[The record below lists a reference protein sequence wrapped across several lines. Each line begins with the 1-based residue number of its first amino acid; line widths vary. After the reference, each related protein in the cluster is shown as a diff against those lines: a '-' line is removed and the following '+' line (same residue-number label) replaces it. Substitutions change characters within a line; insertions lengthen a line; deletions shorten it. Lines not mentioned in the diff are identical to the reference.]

1 MRGMDTVDTVAG
13 SPRLPRTVIAGFVAT
28 VAMTLVLA
36 LSYGVALQF
45 GTPRQPEY
53 AAYPGPP
60 QWMWALTHNP
70 ITELTRGALLAGVG
84 LQLVF
89 GLLWALVY
97 AYYFEPRLPGR
108 DWQRGA
114 LFALIPWFLS
124 LVAFFPVAGGGLFGL
139 KLGAGPLPILG
150 NLILHLVYG
159 ATLGQVYGRIGG
171 SVLTETGEPEG
182 AEETAALAS
191 AERAAATGIVVGIV
205 LGGLGGIVGS
215 AVVGGSMAAASLI
228 TSGLFWALIGG
239 AAGALV
245 GTLFGLTGR
254 SEEPSRRA

>member
-1 MRGMDTVDTVAG
+1 MRGMDTVDTAAG

-36 LSYGVALQF
+36 LAYGVALQF
-45 GTPRQPEY
+45 GTPQQPEY

-70 ITELTRGALLAGVG
+70 LTELTRGALLAGVG
-84 LQLVF
+84 LHFLF

-97 AYYFEPRLPGR
+97 AFYFEPRLPGR
-108 DWQRGA
+108 DWQRGC

-124 LVAFFPVAGGGLFGL
+124 LVAFLPMAGGGLFGL

-150 NLILHLVYG
+150 NLVLHLVYG
-159 ATLGQVYGRIGG
+159 AMLGQVYGRIGG
-171 SVLTETGEPEG
+171 SVLTESGEAEG

-191 AERAAATGIVVGIV
+191 AERSAATGIVVGLV
-205 LGGLGGIVGS
+205 LGGLGGIVGN

-228 TSGLFWALIGG
+228 ASGLFWALIGG

-254 SEEPSRRA
+254 SEGPSRRA